1 MVHTK
6 SQQYTIYKSNSKFY
20 FLITKLSVQAYKK
33 YLPSTRYSFC
43 ENPKDL
49 NQFIFI
55 NANVLDVKYQIK
67 PIKML

>member
-1 MVHTK
+1 MLKIMVHTK

-43 ENPKDL
+43 D
-49 NQFIFI
+49 
-55 NANVLDVKYQIK
+55 
-67 PIKML
+67 